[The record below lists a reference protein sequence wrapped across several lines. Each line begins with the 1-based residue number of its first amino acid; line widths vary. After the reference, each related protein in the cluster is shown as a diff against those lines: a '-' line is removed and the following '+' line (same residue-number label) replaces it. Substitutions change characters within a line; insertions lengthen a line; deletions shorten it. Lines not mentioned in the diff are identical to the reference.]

1 MRVSRARWEVVLFD
15 LDGTVV
21 NTIPLILAS
30 YAHATTQVLGQ
41 AAPENESRG
50 WIGRSLADTLEENYP
65 VHHQELMDAYLSW
78 NRVNL
83 ERMVERFEG
92 IHEPTGEGIRPKRVW
107 GKNANWEGHRF
118 SDEEVEKLLA
128 GEKISFPA
136 VSKAG
141 NDYTAQGYLG
151 RGEYNGNPYWGFQLD
166 FSGVPESFLGHKFTA
181 QEKADIESGKR
192 VRVEGLVGKKGTPFD
207 AWVSYGEKDGETEKS
222 MILDFSD

>member
-92 IHEPTGEGIRPKRVW
+92 MELLLAELTEAGCRTGIVTSKRRSAAHQTLEAVALHAHIPVLTTMEDTDLHKPAAEPLLHALALLDVEPAQCVYVGDAIFDLQSARAAGLDAIGVTW
-107 GKNANWEGHRF
+107 GAGTPEALEAESPLAVV
-118 SDEEVEKLLA
+118 SDVDALRALLLA
-128 GEKISFPA
+128 GPA
-136 VSKAG
+136 
-141 NDYTAQGYLG
+141 
-151 RGEYNGNPYWGFQLD
+151 
-166 FSGVPESFLGHKFTA
+166 
-181 QEKADIESGKR
+181 
-192 VRVEGLVGKKGTPFD
+192 
-207 AWVSYGEKDGETEKS
+207 
-222 MILDFSD
+222 